1 MLNQIQK
8 KTLYFERF
16 NHLFSKYSRIILV
29 NIENICSNQFKK
41 CRKLLG
47 KNSILILGK
56 NKIVKKVL
64 KYHIKNNPELNKLM
78 PHMSG
83 NIGFIFTKSSPMEI
97 KKILI
102 DNEEPAQAKAGQVAP
117 DDVVIPAGLTGITP
131 DGTSFFQAL
140 NIQTKINKGL
150 IEIQNPVKIISKG
163 DLIGNSEVILLQKLN
178 ITPFSYKLSIKLVY
192 ENKCCISPDILD
204 ISMMD
209 IEKILNKKKEDLK
222 MLESFFY
229 YPSEIRITNQKKKTE
244 TDLVFLSVALGY
256 TNYSNLKNNN
266 DATKTRNSTNIES
279 VRESVNSEN
288 GEKSETE
295 EEDMGLGLFD

>member
-1 MLNQIQK
+1 MLNQLEK

-16 NHLFSKYSRIILV
+16 NHLFSEYSRIILV

-41 CRKLLG
+41 CRKALG

-64 KYHIKNNPELNKLM
+64 KNHIKNNPELNKLM
-78 PHMSG
+78 PYMTG
-83 NIGFIFTKSSPMEI
+83 NVGFIFTKSSPMEI

-117 DDVVIPAGLTGITP
+117 NDVTIPAGPTGITP

-140 NIQTKINKGL
+140 NIQTKIAKGL

-178 ITPFSYKLSIKLVY
+178 LTPFSHKLNIRLVY
-192 ENKCCISPDILD
+192 ENKCCIRPDILD
-204 ISMMD
+204 ISIMD
-209 IEKILNKKKEDLK
+209 IEKILNKKKEDLE
-222 MLESFFY
+222 MLESFFC
-229 YPSEIRITNQKKKTE
+229 YPSSIRITNQTKK
-244 TDLVFLSVALGY
+244 
-256 TNYSNLKNNN
+256 N
-266 DATKTRNSTNIES
+266 RNRPCI
-279 VRESVNSEN
+279 VVLCLR
-288 GEKSETE
+288 
-295 EEDMGLGLFD
+295 LY